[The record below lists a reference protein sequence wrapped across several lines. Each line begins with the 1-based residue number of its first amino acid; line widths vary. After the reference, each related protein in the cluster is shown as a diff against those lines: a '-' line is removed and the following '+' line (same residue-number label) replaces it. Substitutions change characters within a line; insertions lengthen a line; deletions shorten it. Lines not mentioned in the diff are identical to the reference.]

1 MQQSLPF
8 TVCAAGCRTAEEQSE
23 GKTKMM
29 KQQYLLFTVL
39 KRFAFDAYHIME
51 FVIVAIVL
59 TVYGIETYRIKGIVL
74 EQQHQLQQYLLFTV
88 LKRLNP

>member
-1 MQQSLPF
+1 MHGDIDYLYLLQCTYRLWYASKGVRQQRSRATMRSTHRKYL
-8 TVCAAGCRTAEEQSE
+8 SE

-29 KQQYLLFTVL
+29 KQQHLPFTVL

-59 TVYGIETYRIKGIVL
+59 TVYGIETP
-74 EQQHQLQQYLLFTV
+74 TC
-88 LKRLNP
+88 